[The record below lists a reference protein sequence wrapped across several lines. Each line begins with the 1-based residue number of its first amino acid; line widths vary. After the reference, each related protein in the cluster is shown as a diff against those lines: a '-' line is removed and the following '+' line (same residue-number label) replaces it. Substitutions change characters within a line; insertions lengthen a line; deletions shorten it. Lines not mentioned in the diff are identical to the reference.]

1 MFALLFA
8 CFVAALEIPSE
19 YAPLMQRSQW
29 LRVSDHTRSP
39 CVVVDAYVRPYTQT
53 LFVSLIGICDGL
65 KAGVVWC
72 EIKTGKASRKMQ
84 KALDVRPGP
93 NDAHGGKVAS
103 VFNNGGTEPVKL
115 WYQLGVDCGPVSQSG
130 SVTLIYGNST
140 FNNVQFTY
148 TARDAEPQGGG
159 VCTRLYDTKGWTLP
173 DSRTFL
179 EWIEW
184 QLTIGFNVVRVYIY
198 SLESAELWR
207 ALAAYARTG
216 KVVLHAWSD
225 GSEED
230 CVGRSWELAQIA
242 HIADCHLRFEGTV
255 AYSAALDHDEFL
267 QPGGVPSIVDAFDAH
282 YSQKRA
288 TSNVLML
295 EPLTVV
301 PKACGSSELHVT
313 SFCRG
318 FENPYGKHKYVLRS
332 NEDHPFVMFPGIH
345 IASDGRP
352 VTRVQKK
359 TLQLLHVARFLNPS
373 QTKGRGV
380 EVPWSVDIAQRVRAS
395 FDNRDD
401 DVHAV
406 YSALSAPESDS
417 PAAASIGCFKFVDGG
432 SDAGESLLKIAFP
445 ERYPKSGLAAAIKS
459 LDLTPYVCR
468 HVFAFEGNPR
478 FDDQLHVRCTELVH
492 NNITCSTFEGILGA
506 TNGVA
511 EFFVDGSAS
520 KAGAALG
527 SSIYQR
533 PGSTTVEVSVFDL
546 AGFLRSATVQSDYV
560 VVKLDV
566 EGGEYDILHALVDDS
581 GRPRACKLVDVL
593 LVEWHGSKFTGAAA
607 AARKDLQSRYGG
619 TLESQQS
626 EIVDA
631 LKECGIDVRASA
643 GVTD

>member
-8 CFVAALEIPSE
+8 CLVGALEIPSE
-19 YAPLMQRSQW
+19 YASLLQRSQW
-29 LRVSDHTRSP
+29 LRVSDHGRSP

-72 EIKTGKASRKMQ
+72 EIKSGVKSSRKMQ
-84 KALDVRPGP
+84 KALDVRQGP
-93 NDAHGGKVAS
+93 SDAHGGKIAS

-115 WYQLGVDCGPVSQSG
+115 WYQIGVDCGPVSQAG

-148 TARDAEPQGGG
+148 PVRDVEPEGGG
-159 VCTRLYDTKGWTLP
+159 VCTRLYDTKGWTPL
-173 DSRTFL
+173 DSQLFL

-184 QLTIGFNVVRVYIY
+184 QLTIGFSVVRVYIY

-207 ALAAYARTG
+207 ALAAYARTN

-225 GSEED
+225 GSDED

-242 HIADCHLRFEGTV
+242 HIADCHLRFEGKV

-267 QPGGVPSIVDAFDAH
+267 QPGAVPSIIDAFDAH
-282 YSQKRA
+282 YNQKRA

-301 PKACGSSELHVT
+301 PKSCGATSELQVT
-313 SFCRG
+313 SFCHG

-332 NEDHPFVMFPGIH
+332 NEDHPFLMFPGIH
-345 IASDGRP
+345 LASDGRP
-352 VTRVQKK
+352 VTRIQKK
-359 TLQLLHVARFLNPS
+359 TLQLLHVARFLSPS
-373 QTKGRGV
+373 QSKGRGV
-380 EVPWSVDIAQRVRAS
+380 NVPWSVDIAQRVRAS
-395 FDNRDD
+395 FDNRED
-401 DVHAV
+401 DVRSV
-406 YSALSAPESDS
+406 YAALG
-417 PAAASIGCFKFVDGG
+417 AAETASGPTVGCFKFIDGG
-432 SDAGESLLKIAFP
+432 SDAGDSLLKIAFP

-459 LDLTPYVCR
+459 LDLKPYVCR

-478 FDDQLHVRCTELVH
+478 FDDQLHLRCAELVQ
-492 NNITCSTFEGILGA
+492 NNITCSTFEGIVGA
-506 TNGVA
+506 TSGVT
-511 EFFVDGSAS
+511 EFFVDSG
-520 KAGAALG
+520 KANAAGLG

-533 PGSTTVEVSVFDL
+533 PGSSTIEVTVFQL
-546 AGFLRSATVQSDYV
+546 TAFLRSATVQSDYV
-560 VVKLDV
+560 VVKLDI
-566 EGGEYDILHALVDDS
+566 EGGEYEILHALVDDK
-581 GRPRACKLVDVL
+581 GRPKACKLVDVL
-593 LVEWHGSKFTGAAA
+593 LVEWHASKFTGAAA

-619 TLESQQS
+619 TLESQQNK
-626 EIVDA
+626 IVDA
-631 LKECGIDVRASA
+631 LKECGVDVRATA